1 MKTLA
6 YQRNNN
12 ILLSKKARMNTKPQL
27 EIYNDDVK
35 CSHGA
40 TVGQIDENALFYLRS
55 RGIALKEA
63 RHLLMYA
70 FANEV
75 IDKIS
80 LDPLK
85 ERMNEMVEKRLKG
98 ELGQCENCNMHSF

>member
-1 MKTLA
+1 MKNTA
-6 YQRNNN
+6 
-12 ILLSKKARMNTKPQL
+12 KMNTKPQL

-40 TVGQIDENALFYLRS
+40 TVGQLDEEAMFYIRS
-55 RGIALKEA
+55 RGVGLEEA

-75 IDKIS
+75 ISKIK
-80 LDPLK
+80 LEPLR
-85 ERMNEMVEKRLKG
+85 ERIIDMVDRRLRG
-98 ELGQCENCNMHSF
+98 ELAACANCNIAHGK